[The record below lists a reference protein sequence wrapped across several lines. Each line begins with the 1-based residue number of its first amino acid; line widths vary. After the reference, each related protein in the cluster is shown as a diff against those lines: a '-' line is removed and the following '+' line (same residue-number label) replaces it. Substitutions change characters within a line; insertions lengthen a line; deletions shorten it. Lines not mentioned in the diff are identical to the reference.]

1 MAETKDNNINNN
13 GYKKYYDVL
22 EIKPDASFQEV
33 KNAYLHLKKLY
44 SSEAP
49 VLVPV
54 LDEISEEHRLE
65 ILNRIEEAYVRLKE
79 YYKVEEKEK
88 VTSTRQWAVTHNVP
102 EFAFYGGNALKLTRE
117 VLGVDLKEIAL
128 FSGVPLGH
136 LKNIELERL
145 DLLPPKGYVK
155 VFLRKYAEYLALDP
169 QKVTA
174 DYLTL
179 FDRQKKK
186 L

>member
-1 MAETKDNNINNN
+1 MAETKDNNINTN

-22 EIKPDASFQEV
+22 EIKTDASFQEI
-33 KNAYLHLKKLY
+33 KNAYWHLKKLY

-49 VLVPV
+49 VLIPV
-54 LDEISEEHRLE
+54 LDEISEEDRLE
-65 ILNRIEEAYVRLKE
+65 ILNRIEDAYTHLKE

-88 VTSTRQWAVTHNVP
+88 AASTRQWAVTHNVP
-102 EFAFYGGNALKLTRE
+102 EFAVYDGNALKVTRE
-117 VLGVDLKEIAL
+117 VLCVDLKEIAL
-128 FSGVPLGH
+128 FTGVPLGH
-136 LKNIELERL
+136 LKNIESERL
-145 DLLPPKGYVK
+145 DLLPPQGYVK

-174 DYLTL
+174 DYMAL

-186 L
+186 